1 MCFLS
6 EVVAASQS
14 DPAPLVVWPV
24 CRLLDPHAIVNT
36 GLKRL
41 LPAEITAK
49 HLLLN
54 IGVDLSHLSTKTI
67 FGTVIGK
74 RLQEV

>member
-1 MCFLS
+1 M
-6 EVVAASQS
+6 
-14 DPAPLVVWPV
+14 
-24 CRLLDPHAIVNT
+24 

-49 HLLLN
+49 HLLPS
-54 IGVDLSHLSTKTI
+54 IGVGLSHLSTKTI

-74 RLQEV
+74 RPQEA

>member
-1 MCFLS
+1 M
-6 EVVAASQS
+6 
-14 DPAPLVVWPV
+14 
-24 CRLLDPHAIVNT
+24 

-49 HLLLN
+49 HLLPS
-54 IGVDLSHLSTKTI
+54 IGVGLSHLSTKTI

-74 RLQEV
+74 RLQEA